1 MTQRRQTK
9 GTQGEIILVER
20 EGEEAGE
27 EKFVLVTWAHSMAPI
42 LLAKGYFGHSGVCEG
57 GLGGRWLCVTVC
69 VTET

>member
-1 MTQRRQTK
+1 MTERLQMT

-27 EKFVLVTWAHSMAPI
+27 EKLVLVTWAHSMAPI
-42 LLAKGYFGHSGVCEG
+42 LLAKGYFGHSGVCG
-57 GLGGRWLCVTVC
+57 GEGGRWLCVSVC